1 VFLPKQRCFEWI
13 VKKWHTR
20 RLVGW
25 STIHILLPF
34 SFSARKNFL
43 DDYFSRTFNPPNL
56 TKLTRKWWPNTGPY
70 PDMVLSG
77 RLTHQRIWRWSKE
90 ANLGGLQLPNLT
102 VHDGH
107 FEPTVEFFPGWIKG
121 QDLSLIK
128 KNIPFSPPLIRVDSM
143 H

>member
-1 VFLPKQRCFEWI
+1 MKRRVFTKTTLFWMNS
-13 VKKWHTR
+13 KKMTYQTTC
-20 RLVGW
+20 RLVYY
-25 STIHILLPF
+25 SYSSSF

-107 FEPTVEFFPGWIKG
+107 FEPTIEILLSWIKS
-121 QDLSLIK
+121 QD
-128 KNIPFSPPLIRVDSM
+128 FS
-143 H
+143 